1 MNEQKAHIQELI
13 NKLTS
18 DTRKLR
24 RYSMICFIVLVVTVY
39 GFLLLR
45 ITTLS
50 NQQPTEAE
58 ISSQTNAS
66 QVPHIDKDVVEQLK
80 SLEDNSVS
88 VQTLFNQARS
98 NPFQ

>member
-1 MNEQKAHIQELI
+1 MNEQKLRLQELFA
-13 NKLTS
+13 KLPVT
-18 DTRKLR
+18 TATLR
-24 RYSMICFIVLVVTVY
+24 RYSLVSFIVMVVAIY

-50 NQQPTEAE
+50 NQQPSESQ
-58 ISSQTNAS
+58 ISAQVNAS
-66 QVPHIDKDVVEQLK
+66 QIPQIDKQVVEQLR

-88 VQTLFNQARS
+88 VQALFNQARS